1 MLITLTRT
9 GGIIPITKE
18 AETEVD
24 WTDKEIQELLKHAKD
39 EEGPG
44 QKRDAT
50 GYELKYE
57 GETIPINLEKVP
69 PSYKPIFEDLKDKL
83 KIVKK

>member
-1 MLITLTRT
+1 KTYSMLITLTRT
-9 GGIIPITKE
+9 GGIIPITKQ

-24 WTDKEIQELLKHAKD
+24 WTDKEMKELIKLVKD

-57 GETIPINLEKVP
+57 GETVPINLEKVP
-69 PSYKPIFEDLKDKL
+69 PC
-83 KIVKK
+83 